1 MSISCRALL
10 KDAPVVVLDEAT
22 SALDG
27 VSETKVQSALTRLLQ
42 GRTSLVIAHR
52 LSTVQ
57 RADQIAVMHNGRIE
71 EMGTHEELI
80 RQDGIYAQLVNSQ
93 RLSFR

>member
-1 MSISCRALL
+1 MAISCRALL